1 MLLTATLGLI
11 VGTPL
16 GFVIHRGSFCMH
28 SGFRQTLGGEPS
40 SSFLAYLLAL
50 GCQLLLVNSLAAAHL
65 VHSGFRQTLGGE
77 PSSSFLAYLLALGCQ
92 LLFVNSLAAGQ
103 LLVVPV
109 PPLTWLAA
117 TVGGLMFGFGM
128 VWAKG

>member
-1 MLLTATLGLI
+1 MLLTASLGLL
-11 VGTPL
+11 VGIPL
-16 GFVIHRGSFCMH
+16 GLVIHRGGFCMY
-28 SGFRQTLGGEPS
+28 SAFRQILRGERS

-50 GCQLLLVNSLAAAHL
+50 GCH
-65 VHSGFRQTLGGE
+65 
-77 PSSSFLAYLLALGCQ
+77 
-92 LLFVNSLAAGQ
+92 LLFVNTLAEAR

-117 TVGGLMFGFGM
+117 TVGGLIFGFGM

>member
-1 MLLTATLGLI
+1 MITAALGFL
-11 VGTPL
+11 VGFPL
-16 GFVIHRGSFCMH
+16 GVVIHRGGFCMH
-28 SGFRQTLGGEPS
+28 SAFRQVLKAQRS
-40 SSFLAYLLAL
+40 ASFLAYLLAL
-50 GCQLLLVNSLAAAHL
+50 GCQLVVVNALAEA
-65 VHSGFRQTLGGE
+65 R
-77 PSSSFLAYLLALGCQ
+77 
-92 LLFVNSLAAGQ
+92 

>member
-1 MLLTATLGLI
+1 MVTAALGLL
-11 VGTPL
+11 VGVPL
-16 GFVIHRGSFCMH
+16 GVLIHRGGFCMH
-28 SGFRQTLGGEPS
+28 SAFRQLLKGERS
-40 SSFLAYLLAL
+40 SSFFAYLLAL
-50 GCQLLLVNSLAAAHL
+50 GSQLLLVNILAA
-65 VHSGFRQTLGGE
+65 S
-77 PSSSFLAYLLALGCQ
+77 
-92 LLFVNSLAAGQ
+92 Q

>member
-1 MLLTATLGLI
+1 MFCNRVKEFLSQKGTLNLRRQFLLENGMLLTATLGLI

-65 VHSGFRQTLGGE
+65 V
-77 PSSSFLAYLLALGCQ
+77 
-92 LLFVNSLAAGQ
+92 
-103 LLVVPV
+103 VVPV

-117 TVGGLMFGFGM
+117 IIGGLMFGFGM

>member
-1 MLLTATLGLI
+1 LTTAALGFLVGIPLGL
-11 VGTPL
+11 VM
-16 GFVIHRGSFCMH
+16 HRGGFCMH
-28 SGFRQTLGGEPS
+28 SAFRQVLKAERS

-50 GCQLLLVNSLAAAHL
+50 GCQLVLVNALAEAR
-65 VHSGFRQTLGGE
+65 F
-77 PSSSFLAYLLALGCQ
+77 
-92 LLFVNSLAAGQ
+92 
-103 LLVVPV
+103 LVVPV